1 MVRMSDHNA
10 SSRDADA
17 EQELALLRRAQTG
30 DFSAYDELVNRLQ
43 RRVHA
48 VAYRILGQAQ
58 DAEDVVQ
65 QTFLSLIEHIDHFR
79 GESSVRTWVLRIAT
93 NFALKILR
101 KKRGLP
107 TVEFAEEDE
116 TYAGIPHPDFIA
128 PWQET
133 PETLVSRAEL
143 RGLLDQAIAELDD
156 KYRLVFVLRDLEELS
171 TEETAKTLGIS
182 ASNVKV
188 RLLRARMQLRERL
201 TRELGDERT
210 RAIPDHRHE
219 RVGPS

>member
-1 MVRMSDHNA
+1 MVRMSDSTA
-10 SSRDADA
+10 IGRDDDSGHD
-17 EQELALLRRAQTG
+17 LALLRRAQTG
-30 DFSAYDELVNRLQ
+30 DFSAYDALVGRLQ
-43 RRVHA
+43 RRVYA

-65 QTFLSLIEHIDHFR
+65 QTFLSLIENIEKFR

-107 TVEFAEEDE
+107 TVEFTEQDDS
-116 TYAGIPHPDFIA
+116 YAGIPHPEFIA
-128 PWQET
+128 EWQET
-133 PETLVSRAEL
+133 PDALLARAEL
-143 RGLLDQAIAELDD
+143 KDLLDKAIAELDD

-171 TEETAKTLGIS
+171 TEETAQTLGIS
-182 ASNVKV
+182 VSNVKV

-210 RAIPDHRHE
+210 RAIPDHRHGE
-219 RVGPS
+219 PTK